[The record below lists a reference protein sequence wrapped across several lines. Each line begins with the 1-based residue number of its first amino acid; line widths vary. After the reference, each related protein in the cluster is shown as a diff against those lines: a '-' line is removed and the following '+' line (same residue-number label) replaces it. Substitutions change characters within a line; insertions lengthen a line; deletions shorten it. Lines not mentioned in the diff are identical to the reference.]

1 MENNSAVHDKR
12 EASEYK
18 RKNGLSTFNPGRV
31 NVQTA
36 TVFWFILTAPIT
48 NFITKWIHFVCNSSF
63 IKETSGYSWSWIF
76 LFPIFQDGEDII
88 KDFLGQVANLP
99 VETMTE
105 EQTACEVSKLK
116 EQVLARNNP
125 YIQELLAK

>member
-1 MENNSAVHDKR
+1 M
-12 EASEYK
+12 
-18 RKNGLSTFNPGRV
+18 
-31 NVQTA
+31 
-36 TVFWFILTAPIT
+36 
-48 NFITKWIHFVCNSSF
+48 CNSSF